1 MIIEIGLVLI
11 GSIFLWLLLRL
22 IIRRRLEKDTA
33 RRKAEVERL
42 EKEIYKEREMRKHL
56 SYHAM
61 EREEFT
67 LSLSEEESEAKGY
80 PSSPVMDEE
89 DTEQKD
95 P

>member
-1 MIIEIGLVLI
+1 
-11 GSIFLWLLLRL
+11 
-22 IIRRRLEKDTA
+22 
-33 RRKAEVERL
+33 
-42 EKEIYKEREMRKHL
+42 MRKL
-56 SYHAM
+56 LGYHAM

-67 LSLSEEESEAKGY
+67 PSLSEEDSEAKGY